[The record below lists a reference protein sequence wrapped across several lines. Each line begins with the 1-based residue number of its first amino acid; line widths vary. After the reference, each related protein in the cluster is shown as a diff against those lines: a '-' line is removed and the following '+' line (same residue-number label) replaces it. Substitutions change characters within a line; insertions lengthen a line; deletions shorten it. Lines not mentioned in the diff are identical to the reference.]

1 MALIGAT
8 LAIVAVVILVAGM
21 PEFVLLPGAPAMRPL
36 QEGVPVE
43 PGAPVGADT
52 LLTVLWKALSV
63 LLVVL
68 FPFALIRFIISPQM
82 RKRVLRDMLYL
93 VALLAFNTLLARALG
108 EAGLVRVAQ
117 EPVAQQA
124 TDSATP
130 AAPPDVEAH
139 PPEWLSFVVSLG
151 IILLLAALALRLR
164 SGQAWTLQRR
174 RRAESR
180 RLNRLA
186 RPAHEAAADLRAG
199 ADLKN
204 AVVRCYAEM
213 CQVVSDRRGL
223 RREKAMT
230 TREFEDRLTSLGLP
244 AEQLLRLTRL
254 FEGVRYGA
262 RTPGP
267 REEQEAVA
275 CLTAIA
281 EACGRAA

>member
-1 MALIGAT
+1 MSSRARLMALIGAT
-8 LAIVAVVILVAGM
+8 LAVVAVVILAAGM
-21 PEFVLLPGAPAMRPL
+21 PEFVLLPGASAVRPL
-36 QEGVPVE
+36 QGNTPVE

-93 VALLAFNTLLARALG
+93 VALLAFNYLLARALG
-108 EAGLVRVAQ
+108 EAGLVNISQ
-117 EPVAQQA
+117 EPALPA
-124 TDSATP
+124 TDD
-130 AAPPDVEAH
+130 AAQAAAPDVEAN
-139 PPEWLSFVVSLG
+139 PPEWLSFAVSLG
-151 IILLLAALALRLR
+151 IILLLAVLVAVLL
-164 SGQAWTLQRR
+164 RR
-174 RRAESR
+174 RRMGSR
-180 RLNRLA
+180 RLDQLA
-186 RPAHEAAADLRAG
+186 QQAHAAVADLRAG
-199 ADLKN
+199 ADLKSSI
-204 AVVRCYAEM
+204 VRCYAEM
-213 CQVVSDRRGL
+213 CRVVSDRRGL
-223 RREKAMT
+223 RRERAMT
-230 TREFEDRLTSLGLP
+230 PREFEERLTALGLP
-244 AEQLLRLTRL
+244 AEQVLRLTRL

>member
-1 MALIGAT
+1 MSPRGRLTALIGAT
-8 LAIVAVVILVAGM
+8 LAVVVVVILAAGM
-21 PEFVLLPGAPAMRPL
+21 PEFVLLPGVPAVRPL

-63 LLVVL
+63 LLVIL

-108 EAGLVRVAQ
+108 EAGLVSVAR
-117 EPVAQQA
+117 EPAAQPA
-124 TDSATP
+124 TDVP
-130 AAPPDVEAH
+130 APVAPPDVEAH
-139 PPEWLSFVVSLG
+139 LPEWLSFVVSLG
-151 IILLLAALALRLR
+151 IILLLAMLA
-164 SGQAWTLQRR
+164 GMLQRR
-174 RRAESR
+174 RRTGSR
-180 RLNRLA
+180 RLDRLA
-186 RPAHEAAADLRAG
+186 QQAHEAAADLRAG

-204 AVVRCYAEM
+204 VIVRCYAEM
-213 CQVVSDRRGL
+213 CQVVNDRRGI

-230 TREFEDRLTSLGLP
+230 PREFEGRLTSLGLP